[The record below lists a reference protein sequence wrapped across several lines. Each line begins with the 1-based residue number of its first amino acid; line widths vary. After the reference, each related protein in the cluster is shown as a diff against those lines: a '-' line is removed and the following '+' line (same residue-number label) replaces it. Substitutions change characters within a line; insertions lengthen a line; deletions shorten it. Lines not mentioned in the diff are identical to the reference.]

1 MVQLSVWPNAQQPWA
16 DLLDVARHADRNGWH
31 GVYVWDHFMG
41 DDGGF
46 GAADVPTLEVTAAL
60 SAVGALTEH
69 VRVAPLVLGNTY
81 RHPAVVANWVATL
94 DHITGGRAVLGI
106 GAGWQVNEHEQYG
119 IELPP
124 PGERI
129 ERLEEAV
136 EIIRSL
142 LGEPRTT
149 VHGEHYRV
157 TEALNEP
164 KPVQERLP
172 ILIGGKGDR
181 MLRLVA
187 RQADEWNLWSLPAA
201 FAERAAVLDRA
212 CERIERDPAEIRRST
227 QALVRVTDDPDEAD
241 RFLERVAPRA
251 AVAGPPERFAEV
263 VAEWAAV
270 GVDEVIVPDLALGR
284 GAARADA
291 LDALAAA
298 VGDIAR

>member
-16 DLLDVARHADRNGWH
+16 DLLEVTQHADRTGWH

-46 GAADVPTLEVTAAL
+46 GAADVPTLEVTGVL
-60 SAVGALTEH
+60 SALGGLTEH
-69 VRVAPLVLGNTY
+69 LRVAPLVLGNTY

-94 DHITGGRAVLGI
+94 DHITGGRAALGI

-136 EIIRSL
+136 EVIRGL

-149 VHGEHYRV
+149 MQGDHYRV

-187 RQADEWNLWSLPAA
+187 RQADEWNMWSLPEQI
-201 FAERAAVLDRA
+201 AERMAVLDRA

-227 QALVRVTDDPDEAD
+227 QALVMVTDDEAKAAA
-241 RFLERVAPRA
+241 FLERVAPRVA
-251 AVAGPPERFAEV
+251 IAGPPERFAEV
-263 VAEWAAV
+263 VGEWAAL
-270 GVDEVIVPDLALGR
+270 GVDEVIVPDVALGR
-284 GAARADA
+284 GAERQDR
-291 LDALAAA
+291 LDALKAA
-298 VGDIAR
+298 VDAT

>member
-1 MVQLSVWPNAQQPWA
+1 MVDLSVWPNAQQPWA
-16 DLLDVARHADRNGWH
+16 DLLEVTQHADRTGWH

-60 SAVGALTEH
+60 SALGALTEH
-69 VRVAPLVLGNTY
+69 LRVAPLVLGNTY
-81 RHPAVVANWVATL
+81 RHPAVVANWVTTL

-106 GAGWQVNEHEQYG
+106 GAGWQVNEHQQYG
-119 IELPP
+119 IGLPP

-129 ERLEEAV
+129 ERLDEAITV
-136 EIIRSL
+136 IRGL

-149 VHGEHYRV
+149 LDGEHYDV

-172 ILIGGKGDR
+172 ILVGGKGDR

-187 RQADEWNLWSLPAA
+187 RQADEWNMWSLPPAI
-201 FAERAAVLDRA
+201 AERMEVLDRA

-227 QALVRVTDDPDEAD
+227 QAVVLVTDDRAEAD
-241 RFLERVAPRA
+241 AFVERMAPRA
-251 AVAGPPERFAEV
+251 TIAGPPVRFAEV
-263 VAEWAAV
+263 VAEWAEL
-270 GVDEVIVPDLALGR
+270 GIDEVIVPDMALGR
-284 GAARADA
+284 GSQRLDH
-291 LDALAAA
+291 LDALKAA
-298 VGDIAR
+298 VAGL

>member
-16 DLLDVARHADRNGWH
+16 DLLEVTQHADRTGWH

-46 GAADVPTLEVTAAL
+46 GAADVPTLEVTGAL
-60 SAVGALTEH
+60 SALGALTEH
-69 VRVAPLVLGNTY
+69 LRVAPLVLGNTY

-136 EIIRSL
+136 EVIRGL

-149 VHGEHYRV
+149 RHGDHYRV
-157 TEALNEP
+157 TDALNEP

-187 RQADEWNLWSLPAA
+187 RQADEWNMWSLPEQL
-201 FAERAAVLDRA
+201 AERMAVLDRA

-227 QALVRVTDDPDEAD
+227 QALVMVTDDEAKAAA
-241 RFLERVAPRA
+241 FLDRVAPRA
-251 AVAGPPERFAEV
+251 AIAGSPERFAEV
-263 VAEWAAV
+263 VGEWVAL
-270 GVDEVIVPDLALGR
+270 GVDEVIVPDMALGR
-284 GAARADA
+284 GNERRDR
-291 LDALAAA
+291 LDALKAA
-298 VGDIAR
+298 VDAT

>member
-1 MVQLSVWPNAQQPWA
+1 MVQLSIWPNAQQPWA
-16 DLLDVARHADRNGWH
+16 DLLEVTQHADRTGWH

-46 GAADVPTLEVTAAL
+46 GSADVPTLEVTAAL
-60 SAVGALTEH
+60 SALGALTE
-69 VRVAPLVLGNTY
+69 RLRIAPLVLGNTY
-81 RHPAVVANWVATL
+81 RHPAVVANWISTL

-106 GAGWQVNEHEQYG
+106 GAGWQLNEHEQYG
-119 IELPP
+119 IELPG

-136 EIIRSL
+136 EVIRGL

-149 VHGEHYRV
+149 VHGDHYRV
-157 TEALNEP
+157 TDALNEP

-187 RQADEWNLWSLPAA
+187 RQADEWNMWSLPPTI
-201 FAERAAVLDRA
+201 AERIEVLDRS

-227 QALVRVTDDPDEAD
+227 QAVVLVTDDRAEAEA
-241 RFLERVAPRA
+241 FVERMAPRA
-251 AVAGPPERFAEV
+251 TVAGPPERFAEV
-263 VAEWAAV
+263 VAEWAAL
-270 GVDEVIVPDLALGR
+270 GVDEVIVPDMALGR
-284 GAARADA
+284 GQQRLDH
-291 LDALAAA
+291 LDALKAA
-298 VGDIAR
+298 VDAA